1 MDATQAVLG
10 PCGQG
15 CTAAGRARCRDAPK
29 LASCQPSRA
38 ALNVLCNTLPPR
50 PLCVPECR
58 ALQYNALTGTLPAD
72 LFKAHPMLEIVEVR
86 MPMST

>member
-1 MDATQAVLG
+1 MWAGLHRSRAGTL
-10 PCGQG
+10 QG
-15 CTAAGRARCRDAPK
+15 CPQTCE
-29 LASCQPSRA
+29 
-38 ALNVLCNTLPPR
+38 LPAKTCSIECAVQHFAPR

-58 ALQYNALTGTLPAD
+58 VLKYNAITGTLPAD